1 MKRSKSGAQKRKEA
15 ATARDAVAELPKM
28 ADFFKITEQSRPGTS
43 TERDEENYSV
53 QEKED
58 YDDQHQSDCEFPE
71 NVSCDLPANTQP
83 SISKI
88 TESQFTPIPD
98 DPCKWPESISDAQ
111 RYDIVKRGP
120 HQLIMN
126 FPHNNT
132 TPRRRFSSNHYK
144 RVLPNGESVSR
155 SWLVYSGE
163 SDQVFCFC
171 CKLFGKTL
179 SPFCSGINTWEG
191 FSKKLKD
198 HENGISHQECCSQW
212 MLLAEGIRN
221 SSTIDKREMNIFF
234 NERRFWRNVLERLI
248 DIALFLSERNL
259 AFRGSEEVLGSPH
272 NGNFLGIFELLARD
286 PILKE
291 LQDRIKNKNT
301 KDHYLSPTIQN
312 ELIELLATEVEK
324 ENLQQL
330 KLAKYFSIILDC
342 TPDMS
347 HHEQMSVILRYVLCN
362 EEAAVVKET
371 FFGYL
376 RISDSTGKGLLDAFL
391 EKATELQLELSDCRG
406 QSYDNGA
413 NMKGKHSGVQARM
426 LDINPKAVYVPCANH
441 TLNLVVNLEFTLN
454 FELSIKSQSD
464 TRWESRIKCIKP
476 LRYNLKEVLL
486 ALKDLEAIS
495 IERKDGRAS
504 SETKSFIAHLSKWSF
519 LLSVFIWYDI
529 LFQVNKASKIL
540 QSYGVSLHTM
550 ETEIQATE
558 KFLQNYRTTG
568 YDSAATSAVEI
579 AQELDIDPSFPPSRS
594 GKKRRLFDYQGE
606 EEQRATPE
614 LKFKSNFFYPLVDQ
628 DIMSIKE
635 RFNLLREVSS
645 AFSFLYT
652 RDKRLLVQQE
662 NALLTCCKEFQK
674 KFGDIDSDEMSAELQ
689 RFVLILQ
696 KKTQSQYG
704 SRLSQLS
711 SKDSFI

>member
-1 MKRSKSGAQKRKEA
+1 M
-15 ATARDAVAELPKM
+15 T
-28 ADFFKITEQSRPGTS
+28 DFFKITEQSKPGTS

-88 TESQFTPIPD
+88 SKSQFTPIPD

-111 RYDIVKRGP
+111 RCDIVKRGP

-126 FPHNNT
+126 FPYNNT
-132 TPRRRFSSNHYK
+132 TPKRRFSSNHYK
-144 RVLPNGESVSR
+144 RVLPNGESVSW

-212 MLLAEGIRN
+212 MLLAEGIKN

-259 AFRGSEEVLGSPH
+259 AFRGSEEVLGSPY
-272 NGNFLGIFELLARD
+272 NGNFLGIFELLARRD

-342 TPDMS
+342 TPNMS

-376 RISDSTGKGLLDAFL
+376 RISDNTGKGLLDAFL
-391 EKATELQLELSDCRG
+391 EKATELQLELFDCRG

-426 LDINPKAVYVPCANH
+426 LDINPKAVYVPCAKH
-441 TLNLVVNLEFTLN
+441 TLNLVV
-454 FELSIKSQSD
+454 
-464 TRWESRIKCIKP
+464 
-476 LRYNLKEVLL
+476 V
-486 ALKDLEAIS
+486 
-495 IERKDGRAS
+495 
-504 SETKSFIAHLSKWSF
+504 
-519 LLSVFIWYDI
+519 
-529 LFQVNKASKIL
+529 
-540 QSYGVSLHTM
+540 
-550 ETEIQATE
+550 
-558 KFLQNYRTTG
+558 
-568 YDSAATSAVEI
+568 DSA
-579 AQELDIDPSFPPSRS
+579 
-594 GKKRRLFDYQGE
+594 
-606 EEQRATPE
+606 
-614 LKFKSNFFYPLVDQ
+614 N
-628 DIMSIKE
+628 
-635 RFNLLREVSS
+635 
-645 AFSFLYT
+645 
-652 RDKRLLVQQE
+652 
-662 NALLTCCKEFQK
+662 
-674 KFGDIDSDEMSAELQ
+674 
-689 RFVLILQ
+689 
-696 KKTQSQYG
+696 
-704 SRLSQLS
+704 
-711 SKDSFI
+711 

>member
-15 ATARDAVAELPKM
+15 ATARDAVAKLPKM
-28 ADFFKITEQSRPGTS
+28 TDFFKITEQSRPGTS

-88 TESQFTPIPD
+88 TESQFTPITD

-111 RYDIVKRGP
+111 RYDRVKRGP
-120 HQLIMN
+120 HQLTMN
-126 FPHNNT
+126 FPYNNT

-191 FSKKLKD
+191 FWKKLKD
-198 HENGISHQECCSQW
+198 HENGISHQKCCSQW

-234 NERRFWRNVLERLI
+234 NKRRFWRNVLERLI

-259 AFRGSEEVLGSPH
+259 TFRGSEEVLGSPR
-272 NGNFLGIFELLARD
+272 NGNFLGIFELLARRD

-376 RISDSTGKGLLDAFL
+376 RISDSTGKGMLDAFL

-441 TLNLVVNLEFTLN
+441 TLNLVVVDSANSSTEALTFFGVLTRLYVLFSSSAQRWEILKKHVA
-454 FELSIKSQSD
+454 LSIKSQSD
-464 TRWESRIKCIKP
+464 TRWESRIKCIK
-476 LRYNLKEVLL
+476 
-486 ALKDLEAIS
+486 
-495 IERKDGRAS
+495 
-504 SETKSFIAHLSKWSF
+504 
-519 LLSVFIWYDI
+519 
-529 LFQVNKASKIL
+529 
-540 QSYGVSLHTM
+540 
-550 ETEIQATE
+550 
-558 KFLQNYRTTG
+558 
-568 YDSAATSAVEI
+568 
-579 AQELDIDPSFPPSRS
+579 
-594 GKKRRLFDYQGE
+594 RRLFDYQGE
-606 EEQRATPE
+606 EEQRATPK

-628 DIMSIKE
+628 AMMSIKE

-652 RDKRLLVQQE
+652 RDKLLLVQQE
-662 NALLTCCKEFQK
+662 IALLTCCKEFQK
-674 KFGDIDSDEMSAELQ
+674 KFGDIDSDEMSTELQ

-696 KKTQSQYG
+696 KKRNLNTAQDFLNYLLTTHLFELYPNVYIALRILLTCPVTVASAERSFSKLKLIKTINRTSMTD
-704 SRLSQLS
+704 SRLSSLAMLS
-711 SKDSFI
+711 IENDCAQFLDYDNVITAFANKKVRSKLFK

>member
-15 ATARDAVAELPKM
+15 ATARYAVAKLPKM
-28 ADFFKITEQSRPGTS
+28 TDFFKITEQSRPGTS

-98 DPCKWPESISDAQ
+98 DPYKWPESISDAQ
-111 RYDIVKRGP
+111 RCDIVKRGP

-126 FPHNNT
+126 FPYNNT

-163 SDQVFCFC
+163 SDKVFCFC

-272 NGNFLGIFELLARD
+272 NGNLLGIFELLARRD

-301 KDHYLSPTIQN
+301 KDHYLSPTRQ
-312 ELIELLATEVEK
+312 
-324 ENLQQL
+324 
-330 KLAKYFSIILDC
+330 
-342 TPDMS
+342 
-347 HHEQMSVILRYVLCN
+347 
-362 EEAAVVKET
+362 
-371 FFGYL
+371 
-376 RISDSTGKGLLDAFL
+376 
-391 EKATELQLELSDCRG
+391 
-406 QSYDNGA
+406 
-413 NMKGKHSGVQARM
+413 
-426 LDINPKAVYVPCANH
+426 
-441 TLNLVVNLEFTLN
+441 
-454 FELSIKSQSD
+454 
-464 TRWESRIKCIKP
+464 
-476 LRYNLKEVLL
+476 
-486 ALKDLEAIS
+486 
-495 IERKDGRAS
+495 
-504 SETKSFIAHLSKWSF
+504 
-519 LLSVFIWYDI
+519 
-529 LFQVNKASKIL
+529 
-540 QSYGVSLHTM
+540 
-550 ETEIQATE
+550 
-558 KFLQNYRTTG
+558 
-568 YDSAATSAVEI
+568 
-579 AQELDIDPSFPPSRS
+579 
-594 GKKRRLFDYQGE
+594 
-606 EEQRATPE
+606 
-614 LKFKSNFFYPLVDQ
+614 
-628 DIMSIKE
+628 
-635 RFNLLREVSS
+635 
-645 AFSFLYT
+645 
-652 RDKRLLVQQE
+652 
-662 NALLTCCKEFQK
+662 
-674 KFGDIDSDEMSAELQ
+674 IDSDEMSAELQ
-689 RFVLILQ
+689 RFVLLLQ
-696 KKTQSQYG
+696 KKRNLNTAQDFLNYLLKTHLFELYPNVYIALRILLTCPVTVASAERSFSKLKLIKTFNRTSMTH
-704 SRLSQLS
+704 SRLSSLAMLS
-711 SKDSFI
+711 IENDCARSLDYDNVITAFAKKKVRSRLFK

>member
-15 ATARDAVAELPKM
+15 ATARDTVAKLPKM
-28 ADFFKITEQSRPGTS
+28 TDFFKITEQSRPGTS

-88 TESQFTPIPD
+88 TASQFTPIPD
-98 DPCKWPESISDAQ
+98 DTCKWPESISDAQ
-111 RYDIVKRGP
+111 RCDIVKG
-120 HQLIMN
+120 
-126 FPHNNT
+126 
-132 TPRRRFSSNHYK
+132 
-144 RVLPNGESVSR
+144 G
-155 SWLVYSGE
+155 
-163 SDQVFCFC
+163 
-171 CKLFGKTL
+171 
-179 SPFCSGINTWEG
+179 
-191 FSKKLKD
+191 
-198 HENGISHQECCSQW
+198 
-212 MLLAEGIRN
+212 
-221 SSTIDKREMNIFF
+221 
-234 NERRFWRNVLERLI
+234 
-248 DIALFLSERNL
+248 
-259 AFRGSEEVLGSPH
+259 
-272 NGNFLGIFELLARD
+272 D

-301 KDHYLSPTIQN
+301 KDHYLRPTIQN

-362 EEAAVVKET
+362 EKAAVVKET

-441 TLNLVVNLEFTLN
+441 TLNLVVVDSANSSTEALTFFGVLTRLYVLFSSSAQRWEILKKHV
-454 FELSIKSQSD
+454 EVSIKSQSD

-495 IERKDGRAS
+495 IERKDGRAA
-504 SETKSFIAHLSKWSF
+504 SETKSLIADLSKWSF
-519 LLSVFIWYDI
+519 FLSVFICYDI

-614 LKFKSNFFYPLVDQ
+614 LKFKSNFFDPLVDQ
-628 DIMSIKE
+628 AMMSIKE
-635 RFNLLREVSS
+635 RLNLLREVSS

-652 RDKRLLVQQE
+652 RDKLLLVQQE

-674 KFGDIDSDEMSAELQ
+674 KFFGDIDSDEMSAELQ

-704 SRLSQLS
+704 SRLSELS

>member
-15 ATARDAVAELPKM
+15 ATARDAVAKLSKM
-28 ADFFKITEQSRPGTS
+28 TDFFKITEQSRPGTS

-58 YDDQHQSDCEFPE
+58 YDEQHQSDCEFAE

-83 SISKI
+83 SILKI

-111 RYDIVKRGP
+111 RCDIVKRGP

-126 FPHNNT
+126 FPYNNT

-198 HENGISHQECCSQW
+198 HENGISHQKCCSQW

-272 NGNFLGIFELLARD
+272 NGNFL
-286 PILKE
+286 
-291 LQDRIKNKNT
+291 
-301 KDHYLSPTIQN
+301 
-312 ELIELLATEVEK
+312 
-324 ENLQQL
+324 
-330 KLAKYFSIILDC
+330 
-342 TPDMS
+342 
-347 HHEQMSVILRYVLCN
+347 
-362 EEAAVVKET
+362 
-371 FFGYL
+371 
-376 RISDSTGKGLLDAFL
+376 DAFL

-441 TLNLVVNLEFTLN
+441 TLNLVVVDSANSSTEALTFFGALTRLYVLFSSSAQRWEILKKHV
-454 FELSIKSQSD
+454 ELSIKSQSN

-495 IERKDGRAS
+495 IERKDGRAA
-504 SETKSFIAHLSKWSF
+504 SETKSLIADL
-519 LLSVFIWYDI
+519 
-529 LFQVNKASKIL
+529 
-540 QSYGVSLHTM
+540 
-550 ETEIQATE
+550 
-558 KFLQNYRTTG
+558 
-568 YDSAATSAVEI
+568 
-579 AQELDIDPSFPPSRS
+579 
-594 GKKRRLFDYQGE
+594 
-606 EEQRATPE
+606 
-614 LKFKSNFFYPLVDQ
+614 
-628 DIMSIKE
+628 
-635 RFNLLREVSS
+635 
-645 AFSFLYT
+645 
-652 RDKRLLVQQE
+652 
-662 NALLTCCKEFQK
+662 
-674 KFGDIDSDEMSAELQ
+674 
-689 RFVLILQ
+689 
-696 KKTQSQYG
+696 
-704 SRLSQLS
+704 
-711 SKDSFI
+711 

>member
-1 MKRSKSGAQKRKEA
+1 
-15 ATARDAVAELPKM
+15 
-28 ADFFKITEQSRPGTS
+28 
-43 TERDEENYSV
+43 
-53 QEKED
+53 
-58 YDDQHQSDCEFPE
+58 
-71 NVSCDLPANTQP
+71 
-83 SISKI
+83 
-88 TESQFTPIPD
+88 
-98 DPCKWPESISDAQ
+98 
-111 RYDIVKRGP
+111 
-120 HQLIMN
+120 MN
-126 FPHNNT
+126 CPYNNT

-155 SWLVYSGE
+155 SWLVYSGK

-198 HENGISHQECCSQW
+198 HKNGISHQECCSQW

-248 DIALFLSERNL
+248 DIGLFLSERNL
-259 AFRGSEEVLGSPH
+259 AFRESEEVLGSPH
-272 NGNFLGIFELLARD
+272 NGNFLDIFELLARRD

-391 EKATELQLELSDCRG
+391 EKATELQFELSDCRG

-413 NMKGKHSGVQARM
+413 NMKEKHSGVQARM

-441 TLNLVVNLEFTLN
+441 TLNLVVVDSANSSTEVLTFFVYAVFFLCSALGN
-454 FELSIKSQSD
+454 FE
-464 TRWESRIKCIKP
+464 
-476 LRYNLKEVLL
+476 
-486 ALKDLEAIS
+486 
-495 IERKDGRAS
+495 
-504 SETKSFIAHLSKWSF
+504 ETC
-519 LLSVFIWYDI
+519 
-529 LFQVNKASKIL
+529 
-540 QSYGVSLHTM
+540 G
-550 ETEIQATE
+550 
-558 KFLQNYRTTG
+558 
-568 YDSAATSAVEI
+568 AVHKVTI
-579 AQELDIDPSFPPSRS
+579 
-594 GKKRRLFDYQGE
+594 
-606 EEQRATPE
+606 
-614 LKFKSNFFYPLVDQ
+614 
-628 DIMSIKE
+628 
-635 RFNLLREVSS
+635 
-645 AFSFLYT
+645 
-652 RDKRLLVQQE
+652 
-662 NALLTCCKEFQK
+662 
-674 KFGDIDSDEMSAELQ
+674 
-689 RFVLILQ
+689 
-696 KKTQSQYG
+696 
-704 SRLSQLS
+704 
-711 SKDSFI
+711 